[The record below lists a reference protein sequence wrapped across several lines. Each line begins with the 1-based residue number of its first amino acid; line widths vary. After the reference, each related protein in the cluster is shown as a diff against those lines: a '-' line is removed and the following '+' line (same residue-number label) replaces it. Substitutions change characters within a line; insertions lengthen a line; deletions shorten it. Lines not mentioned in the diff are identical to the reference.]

1 MFYRLVL
8 TTLLSSSAAWVAAD
22 TLPPPLPVEPTGVIE
37 QLPERYPD
45 DWFLVQDSAFFH
57 MSDGKVYV
65 IDSSK
70 DTVGEQVQGLFNNAM
85 IGNILQMP
93 SRGEIMSIDTFHT
106 RGTRGDRIDVL
117 TILDTVNLSV
127 VGEVLLPGGKRF
139 MGMPERVALQAL
151 NQDRWLAIFN
161 LSPSTSAT
169 IVDLDSRTILNEIP
183 LPGCSFIYG
192 SGDMTFSSLCAD
204 GRFLTVGLD
213 ADGMELSRER
223 SEVFFDSDDSPIF
236 ERPARVGSMAYFPSF
251 AGLVHPVALQGN
263 VAQPMAPWPLF
274 GAGEEGW
281 APSGVGI
288 DGEDNL
294 GRIYFL
300 MNSEANG
307 VDGMHNAG
315 GSEIWVYDPDA
326 RARVLRIPLNEWGLS
341 FAVSRSPEP
350 KVLVTNPVDMSVE
363 LYDGLTG
370 EFIRKITGFG
380 QETPLLIYG
389 AK

>member
-139 MGMPERVALQAL
+139 MGMPERVAYK
-151 NQDRWLAIFN
+151 R
-161 LSPSTSAT
+161 
-169 IVDLDSRTILNEIP
+169 
-183 LPGCSFIYG
+183 
-192 SGDMTFSSLCAD
+192 
-204 GRFLTVGLD
+204 
-213 ADGMELSRER
+213 
-223 SEVFFDSDDSPIF
+223 
-236 ERPARVGSMAYFPSF
+236 
-251 AGLVHPVALQGN
+251 
-263 VAQPMAPWPLF
+263 
-274 GAGEEGW
+274 
-281 APSGVGI
+281 
-288 DGEDNL
+288 
-294 GRIYFL
+294 
-300 MNSEANG
+300 
-307 VDGMHNAG
+307 
-315 GSEIWVYDPDA
+315 
-326 RARVLRIPLNEWGLS
+326 
-341 FAVSRSPEP
+341 
-350 KVLVTNPVDMSVE
+350 
-363 LYDGLTG
+363 
-370 EFIRKITGFG
+370 
-380 QETPLLIYG
+380 
-389 AK
+389 